1 MLAGA
6 EGARQRG
13 RGDVTGQGIRAWRP
27 EGSTPACPRQQAAL
41 SDAAQLVRVTLFFFF
56 LWWPQSAALPPA
68 CYGEN
73 LSPRLLGWAGR
84 RGRMQQIGLAD
95 ACACACVP
103 VGLSGCA
110 KWPATVERNS
120 PGLVEKRRKLKWVSC
135 GQHISFPPTPPALR
149 SAALRCGLANP
160 VRLGRLFGGFPLFS
174 PSCHLILRLRCDS
187 FFFSFTSF
195 WAL

>member
-1 MLAGA
+1 
-6 EGARQRG
+6 
-13 RGDVTGQGIRAWRP
+13 
-27 EGSTPACPRQQAAL
+27 
-41 SDAAQLVRVTLFFFF
+41 
-56 LWWPQSAALPPA
+56 
-68 CYGEN
+68 
-73 LSPRLLGWAGR
+73 
-84 RGRMQQIGLAD
+84 MQQIGLAD

-160 VRLGRLFGGFPLFS
+160 VRLGRLFGCFPLFS
-174 PSCHLILRLRCDS
+174 ASCHSILRLRCDS
-187 FFFSFTSF
+187 FFFLLPHFGPFDGGRGGSAAGREISRGH
-195 WAL
+195 ALPSVDGQLRLSNFARRTHAPCQTRGGPFPLCRRKFSSSLTTFR